1 MLIVIFKRNL
11 KLTAN
16 FKNSSYETFET
27 TTNINKATLN
37 YDDKAGFLNSK
48 KMKSTLKASHGFTLN
63 LVVEG
68 FSWLN
73 YQLMSSMTVEM
84 IIILQ
89 TINIIKILDNSF
101 STRSLLGSK

>member
-1 MLIVIFKRNL
+1 
-11 KLTAN
+11 
-16 FKNSSYETFET
+16 
-27 TTNINKATLN
+27 
-37 YDDKAGFLNSK
+37 
-48 KMKSTLKASHGFTLN
+48 MKSTLNASHAGFTLN

-73 YQLMSSMTVEM
+73 SELMSSMTVTVEM

-89 TINIIKILDNSF
+89 TINFIKILDNSF